1 MSKSI
6 NVSST
11 NMTTKKQRNRH
22 IQGDDDDGPK
32 LNADRGIT

>member
-6 NVSST
+6 NVST

-22 IQGDDDDGPK
+22 I
-32 LNADRGIT
+32 